1 MTATHSPAIG
11 VRSVLPGRVPAA
23 LHQSY
28 PDVRLGYLAGAG
40 PSAHLVQFYD
50 EEKFL
55 CETVCEYVLAGFAS
69 GEPIIIIA
77 TAAHLEAFTNAL
89 RVNSFDWERARAS
102 RQLTLLD
109 ADETLA
115 TFMRDGVPQGELFRM
130 HVGVL
135 LRQVRSEHHDRPARA
150 YGEMVDVL
158 WKSGNR
164 PAAIQLEQLWNDLA
178 ATERFSLVCGYGM
191 DGFHSAQ
198 DLADFER
205 VCSCHS
211 HVIPTE
217 SFSKLKSDDVRLREV
232 GALQQRARALE
243 AEIAHRQALEA
254 DLREREDELRD
265 FLDNAVEGIH
275 WVDANGVILY
285 ANKAELALLG
295 YTRAEYVGRNI
306 TEFHVD
312 VDVIDDML
320 ARLRRGETIADYEAR
335 LRSRDGAIKH
345 VLVNSNVF
353 FRGGK
358 FVHTRCLSRDITAR
372 KETEDRLRRAE
383 ARFRAMHEATP
394 DGVAVTV
401 PVHDRHGAI
410 RDFRFIYANPVVAK
424 DFQVAVGDL
433 VGRTLL
439 ELLPGLDKTPFWSAF
454 CRVAAGG
461 QPEVFEQ
468 PYSRDGRSKWYRNI
482 VVSIGQELAISY
494 ADITDRKRAEESFRF
509 LAEASTSFASSLD
522 YDATLSSVVK
532 LAVPTIADFAAC
544 HMLAPEG
551 GVRPVAVE
559 HVDPAKAELAR
570 DLYQR
575 SRSNGSAYHGP
586 TNVIRTGQ
594 AEHIRDITDAPAEA
608 SFDDSATQAFAKSL
622 DLRSSVCVPLAVRGR
637 VVGAF
642 TLAWGQSGRRYTAE
656 DVALVEELARR
667 AGLAIENAIHYKA
680 AADASLAKDE
690 FLAVVSHELRT
701 PLNAILGWVHMLR
714 ENSVPE
720 ARQGHALETIERN
733 ARAQNQLIEDLLDV
747 SRIVSGK
754 LRLDVSPVDLQSVV
768 ERAIET
774 VRPAASAKN
783 ISLKATLNPDAGPVM
798 GDADRLQQVV
808 WNLLSNAV
816 KFSSRSSDVHIV
828 LCMRESN
835 VELMVRDQGQG
846 IEPLFLP
853 HVFERF
859 RQADAGAARGNGGL
873 GLGLAIVRNLV
884 ELHGGSIRAESDGPG
899 RGAAF
904 TVSLPISP
912 LRSPS
917 FVRPPALH
925 LTAVTPHLEYP
936 SELAGLDVLIVDDEA
951 DARELL
957 SVLLER
963 CKVRVTTAAT
973 VEEAIALVQK
983 NRPDIVVSD
992 IGMPEQDGYV
1002 LIKRLRALAP
1012 EEGGRTPA
1020 VALTAFARTEER
1032 TKALVSGFSMH
1043 VPKPVEPSELL
1054 AVLTSL
1060 AAGFPK
1066 ERQ

>member
-1 MTATHSPAIG
+1 MNAIPSPASEARSILPGG
-11 VRSVLPGRVPAA
+11 VGSVLP
-23 LHQSY
+23 HTH
-28 PDVRLGYLAGAG
+28 PDVRLGYVAGAG
-40 PSAHLVQFYD
+40 PTAHLVQFYE

-55 CETVCEYVLAGFAS
+55 CETVCEYVSAGLAS
-69 GEPIIIIA
+69 GEPTIVIA
-77 TAAHLEAFTNAL
+77 TAAHLAAFTDAL
-89 RVNSFDWERARAS
+89 RANYFDLERACGR

-109 ADETLA
+109 ADETLT
-115 TFMRDGVPQGELFRM
+115 TFMRDGVPDRNLFRK
-130 HVGVL
+130 HIGAVV
-135 LRQVRSEHHDRPARA
+135 RQVRSQHDERPARA

-164 PAAIQLEQLWNDLA
+164 QAAIQLEHLWNDLA
-178 ATERFSLVCGYGM
+178 ADEMFSLVCGYGM

-198 DLADFER
+198 DVADFER

-211 HVIPTE
+211 HVMPTE
-217 SFSKLKSDDVRLREV
+217 SFSKLKSEDVRLREV

-254 DLREREDELRD
+254 ELREREDELRD

-275 WVDANGVILY
+275 WVDANGIILY

-295 YTRAEYVGRNI
+295 YTSTEYVGRNI

-312 VDVIDDML
+312 GDVIQDML

-345 VLVNSNVF
+345 VLVNSNVL

-372 KETEDRLRRAE
+372 KEAEDRLRQAE

-394 DGVAVTV
+394 DGVGVTL
-401 PVHDRHGAI
+401 PVRDEHGAI
-410 RDFRFIYANPVVAK
+410 QDFRFTYANPVVTK
-424 DFQVAVGDL
+424 DLQAAAGAL

-439 ELLPGLDKTPFWSAF
+439 EVLPGLDRTPFWLAF
-454 CRVAAGG
+454 GRVAEGG

-468 PYSRDGRSKWYRNI
+468 PYTNDGRTKWYRSI
-482 VVSIGQELAISY
+482 VVSIGQELAITY
-494 ADITDRKRAEESFRF
+494 ADITDRKRAEDSFRF
-509 LAEASTSFASSLD
+509 LAEASTILASSLD
-522 YDATLSSVVK
+522 YEATLSSVVK

-544 HMLAPEG
+544 DMLASNG
-551 GVRPVAVE
+551 GVHRLAIE
-559 HVDPAKAELAR
+559 HVHPAKVTLAR
-570 DLYQR
+570 ELYQR
-575 SRSNGSAYHGP
+575 STECHGAAH
-586 TNVIRTGQ
+586 VIRTGK
-594 AEHIRDITDAPAEA
+594 AEHIRDITDTSEATLENVAAKGVAE
-608 SFDDSATQAFAKSL
+608 SL
-622 DLRSSVCVPLAVRGR
+622 DLRSSVCVPMTVRGR
-637 VVGAF
+637 VAGAL
-642 TLAWGQSGRRYTAE
+642 TLAWGPSGRRYTAD
-656 DVALVEELARR
+656 DVGLVEELARR
-667 AGLAIENAIHYKA
+667 AGLAIENAVHYKA

-714 ENSVPE
+714 EDSVPA

-754 LRLDVSPVDLQSVV
+754 LRLDVAPVDLQSVV

-774 VRPAASAKN
+774 VRPAASSKN
-783 ISLKATLNPDAGPVM
+783 ISLKPTLDPEASLVM

-816 KFSSRSSDVHIV
+816 KFSPKGSDVHIA
-828 LCMRESN
+828 LRTRASTI
-835 VELMVRDQGQG
+835 ELMVRDHGQG

-859 RQADAGAARGNGGL
+859 RQADGGTARGNGGL

-884 ELHGGSIRAESDGPG
+884 ELHGGNIRAESAGPG

-936 SELAGLDVLIVDDEA
+936 CELAGLDVLVVDDEA

-957 SVLLER
+957 SALLAR
-963 CKVRVTTAAT
+963 CKMRVTTAAT
-973 VEEAIALVQK
+973 VEEAIALVRT

-992 IGMPEQDGYV
+992 IGMPDQDGYV

-1054 AVLTSL
+1054 GVLTSL
-1060 AAGFPK
+1060 AAGFP
-1066 ERQ
+1066 RVGR